1 MTRENIALQSK
12 LGIGW
17 TPGSRHGWGIF
28 GINLA
33 CQLRAQGL
41 AEPVFLAPIESAM
54 LDLSPA
60 ERILLE
66 PVLAASGVCLEPF
79 PHPLLVAQLDDFN
92 AASFPPGGP
101 RYAVTFQEQRRLS
114 PAGRARAL
122 AYDKVIAG
130 SEELAD
136 WLRREGI
143 AQAVAV
149 PQGVDVARF
158 RRQAPARRKEGGF
171 RIFSGGKLEF
181 RKGQDLVIA
190 AFREFHRRRPE
201 AKLLFAWFN
210 PEPELRETLS
220 AGGLVSSPPA
230 SEEFAA
236 WLIENG
242 LPPGSF
248 EDLGAISNRLLPNAL
263 GRMDVAI
270 FPNRSEGGT
279 NLVAMECMAMGLPT
293 IISANTGHLD
303 IIDEAHCWPLRKQA
317 PVTRHP
323 AGLFVEGWGESSLE
337 EMLEVLE
344 EIYSDRKE
352 AESRGQK
359 ASAFMQNWSWAAK
372 VRELAE
378 VIGLEAG

>member
-1 MTRENIALQSK
+1 LTEK

-17 TPGSRHGWGIF
+17 TPGSRHGWGIY

-41 AEPVFLAPIESAM
+41 AEPVFLAPIEPAM

-66 PVLAASGVCLEPF
+66 PVLAISGLRTEPF
-79 PHPLLVAQLDDFN
+79 PYPLLVAQTDDFN
-92 AASFPPGGP
+92 AAAFPSGGP

-114 PAGRARAL
+114 QAGKARAL

-130 SEELAD
+130 SEELAV
-136 WLRREGI
+136 WLRAEGI
-143 AQAVAV
+143 AQTVAV

-158 RRQAPARRKEGGF
+158 RPQAPGRKKDGCF

-181 RKGQDLVIA
+181 RKGQDLVVA
-190 AFREFHRRRPE
+190 AFRKFHHRHPE

-210 PEPELRETLS
+210 PEPELRETLA
-220 AGGLVSSPPA
+220 AGGLISSPPA
-230 SEEFAA
+230 SGEYAP

-248 EDLGAISNRLLPNAL
+248 EDMGAISNRLLPTAL
-263 GRMDVAI
+263 AEMDAAI
-270 FPNRSEGGT
+270 FPNRCEGGT
-279 NLVAMECMAMGLPT
+279 NLVAMECLAMGLPT
-293 IISANTGHLD
+293 ILSANTGHHD
-303 IIDEAHCWPLRKQA
+303 IINASHCWPLLNQA
-317 PVTRHP
+317 PVIRHP

-337 EMLEVLE
+337 EMLDALE

-352 AESRGQK
+352 AERRGQK
-359 ASAFMQNWSWAAK
+359 AASFMRNWSWAAQ
-372 VRELAE
+372 VRNLAE
-378 VIGLEAG
+378 AIDLVLVG